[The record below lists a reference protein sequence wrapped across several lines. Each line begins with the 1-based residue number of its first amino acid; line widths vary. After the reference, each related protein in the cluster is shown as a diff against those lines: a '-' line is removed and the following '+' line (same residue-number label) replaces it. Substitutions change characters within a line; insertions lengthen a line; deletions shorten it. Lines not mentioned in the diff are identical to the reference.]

1 MKKII
6 YLLVLALF
14 AVSCSSADNRDAKEK
29 SPEESPLSVDQMALL
44 SRVHDSFQYVGTERD
59 SIAAVSVLGA
69 VDSLIQKTEGAD
81 LLKFSLLIRARRFDE
96 ARAYAKSID
105 LAKRFEVPG
114 FDTYLNLHIDMME
127 HKARGND
134 KALKATADK
143 MYDYLKK
150 EVASPEFDME
160 SVLSGKVEVA
170 DCHKQTARAHQFGML
185 KAIAVY
191 FKDPSESGKLAEWLE
206 KLYPET
212 LYPVS
217 LADMPDRRD
226 AEKTIFSA
234 FPF

>member
-1 MKKII
+1 MKKTI

-150 EVASPEFDME
+150 EVASPEFDLE
-160 SVLSGKVEVA
+160 SVLSWEVSDNKKRA
-170 DCHKQTARAHQFGML
+170 ARLSQLDML

-191 FKDPSESGKLAEWLE
+191 FKNPSESAKLAAWLQ
-206 KLYPET
+206 KLSPENQYSDLLT
-212 LYPVS
+212 
-217 LADMPDRRD
+217 DMPDRRD
-226 AEKTIFSA
+226 AEQTIFSA

>member
-1 MKKII
+1 M
-6 YLLVLALF
+6 VLALF
-14 AVSCSSADNRDAKEK
+14 AVSCNSTGNNDVKKEV
-29 SPEESPLSVDQMALL
+29 PLPADQMQLL

-69 VDSLIQKTEGAD
+69 VDSLIRQNDGGDAD
-81 LLKFSLLIRARRFDE
+81 MLKFALLIRARRFDE

-114 FDTYLNLHIDMME
+114 FDTYLKLHIDMME

-134 KALKATADK
+134 KALKATANK

-160 SVLSGKVEVA
+160 RVLSGNVEVS
-170 DCHKQTARAHQFGML
+170 DIHKQIARTHQFGML

-191 FKDPSESGKLAEWLE
+191 FKDTAESGKLAEWLE
-206 KLYPET
+206 KLFPET

-217 LADMPDRRD
+217 LTNMPDMED